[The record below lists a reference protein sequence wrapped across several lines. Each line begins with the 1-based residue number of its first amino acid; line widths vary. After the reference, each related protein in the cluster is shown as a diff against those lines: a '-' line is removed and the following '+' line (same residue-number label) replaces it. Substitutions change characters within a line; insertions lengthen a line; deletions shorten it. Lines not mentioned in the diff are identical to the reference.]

1 MVGGYLS
8 FISPS
13 FLTEIVCLILFL
25 LVLKGFS
32 PDQNEVSYL
41 KTRLK
46 EEKDKVSRTNQA
58 KADLEA
64 RCQRAERERDM
75 YRLLARRWQ
84 SRLQAVLDE
93 QRNGPSAA
101 ATVAALQELQYAQG
115 ILDDSSDD
123 EGEQEEEEEEE
134 EQEEDVS
141 MMEEDG
147 DEDEEAGEYSD
158 GLGYAAAAPAPAPG
172 NEGDDEAYF
181 SCMEHGTSGNVH
193 PTLGMSSMDEEMS
206 DVEEGLSTTQVTGTS
221 NLEAE
226 SESKIRAVSI
236 ASEDL

>member
-1 MVGGYLS
+1 
-8 FISPS
+8 
-13 FLTEIVCLILFL
+13 
-25 LVLKGFS
+25 
-32 PDQNEVSYL
+32 
-41 KTRLK
+41 
-46 EEKDKVSRTNQA
+46 
-58 KADLEA
+58 
-64 RCQRAERERDM
+64 M

-115 ILDDSSDD
+115 ILDGSSDD
-123 EGEQEEEEEEE
+123 EGEEEEE
-134 EQEEDVS
+134 EQEDDAS

-147 DEDEEAGEYSD
+147 DEDEDGEVEEYSD
-158 GLGYAAAAPAPAPG
+158 GLGYAAAAPAPAPAPG
-172 NEGDDEAYF
+172 NEGDDGAYF
-181 SCMEHGTSGNVH
+181 SCMEHGASGNVH

-206 DVEEGLSTTQVTGTS
+206 DVEEGLGTTQVTGTS

>member
-1 MVGGYLS
+1 
-8 FISPS
+8 
-13 FLTEIVCLILFL
+13 
-25 LVLKGFS
+25 
-32 PDQNEVSYL
+32 
-41 KTRLK
+41 
-46 EEKDKVSRTNQA
+46 
-58 KADLEA
+58 
-64 RCQRAERERDM
+64 M

-123 EGEQEEEEEEE
+123 EVEEEEGEEEEE

-193 PTLGMSSMDEEMS
+193 PTLGMSSMDEEMN
-206 DVEEGLSTTQVTGTS
+206 DVEEVLGTTSTQVTGTR

>member
-1 MVGGYLS
+1 
-8 FISPS
+8 
-13 FLTEIVCLILFL
+13 
-25 LVLKGFS
+25 
-32 PDQNEVSYL
+32 
-41 KTRLK
+41 
-46 EEKDKVSRTNQA
+46 
-58 KADLEA
+58 
-64 RCQRAERERDM
+64 M

-115 ILDDSSDD
+115 ILDGSSDD
-123 EGEQEEEEEEE
+123 EGEEEEE
-134 EQEEDVS
+134 EQEDDAS

-147 DEDEEAGEYSD
+147 DEDGEVGEYSD

-181 SCMEHGTSGNVH
+181 SCMEHGASGNVH

-206 DVEEGLSTTQVTGTS
+206 DVEEGLGTTQVTGTS
-221 NLEAE
+221 NLEVE

>member
-1 MVGGYLS
+1 
-8 FISPS
+8 
-13 FLTEIVCLILFL
+13 
-25 LVLKGFS
+25 
-32 PDQNEVSYL
+32 
-41 KTRLK
+41 
-46 EEKDKVSRTNQA
+46 
-58 KADLEA
+58 
-64 RCQRAERERDM
+64 M

-123 EGEQEEEEEEE
+123 EGEEEEEEE
-134 EQEEDVS
+134 EQEEDAS

-147 DEDEEAGEYSD
+147 NEDEEAGEYSD

-206 DVEEGLSTTQVTGTS
+206 DVEEVLGTTSTQVTGTS